1 MLCVDLVPHIL
12 LASLVL
18 VLMESGISFKDL
30 LVLPTVLME
39 LMEEHLTTLVKLVPM
54 AVQHVQDLL
63 TQNAQLVSN
72 TQELSII

>member
-12 LASLVL
+12 LASLAL

-39 LMEEHLTTLVKLVPM
+39 LMEEHLTTLVKPVPM
-54 AVQHVQDLL
+54 AAQHVQDLL
-63 TQNAQLVSN
+63 RQNAQLVSN